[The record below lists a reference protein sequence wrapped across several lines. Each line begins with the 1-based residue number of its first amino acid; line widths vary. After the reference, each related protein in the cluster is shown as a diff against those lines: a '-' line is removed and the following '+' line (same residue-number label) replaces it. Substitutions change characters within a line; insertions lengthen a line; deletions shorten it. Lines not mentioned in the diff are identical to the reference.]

1 MKRKIIKSNL
11 LILGS
16 GPSGYTAAIYAARAN
31 LNPILIT
38 GSMLGG
44 QLITT
49 NLVENWPGDYKKI
62 TGIQLMERMNK
73 HSKKLKTK
81 IIFDTIEKVN
91 FKKKP
96 FYLFGEENI
105 YISNAVIIAT
115 GSYAKYLGLRSEK
128 EYIGKGISSCATC
141 DGIFYKN
148 KTIAVVGGG
157 NTAIEEV
164 LYLSDI
170 ASKIHLIHRRENFKA
185 EKILINRLHKKIE
198 SKKVIFHKNSIICE
212 ILGKKN
218 CVSGIKIKNHK
229 NIYSE
234 IKISGLF
241 IAIGHTPNTK
251 IFFNQLETKKGYITV
266 QKILTKNSTQTNIS
280 GIFAAGDVIDN
291 CYKQAITA
299 AATGC
304 MAALDAKEYLE
315 KNKLI

>member
-1 MKRKIIKSNL
+1 MKKKKIVRSNL

-16 GPSGYTAAIYAARAN
+16 GPSGYTAAIYAARSN
-31 LNPILIT
+31 LNPILVT
-38 GSMLGG
+38 GPTPGG

-49 NLVENWPGDYKKI
+49 NTIENWPGDYKNI
-62 TGIQLMERMNK
+62 TGIQLMDRMNK

-81 IIFDTIEKVN
+81 IVFDIIKKVN
-91 FKKKP
+91 FMHKP
-96 FYLFGEENI
+96 FFLFGEENI
-105 YISNAVIIAT
+105 YISNSVIIAT
-115 GSYAKYLGLRSEK
+115 GSYAKYLGLKSEK
-128 EYIGKGISSCATC
+128 EYMGKGVSSCATC

-148 KTIAVVGGG
+148 KDIAIVGGG

-164 LYLSDI
+164 LYLSNI
-170 ASKIHLIHRRENFKA
+170 VSKIHLIHRKENFKA
-185 EKILINRLHKKIE
+185 EKILINRLKKKIE
-198 SKKVIFHKNSIICE
+198 SKKVIFHKNSIVYE
-212 ILGKKN
+212 IFGKEN

-241 IAIGHTPNTK
+241 IAIGHIPNTK
-251 IFFNQLETKKGYITV
+251 IFSNQLKTKKGYISV
-266 QKILTKNSTQTNIS
+266 QKILIKNSTQTNIP

-315 KNKLI
+315 KENK